1 MSAKKYEELKQK
13 VDQYLWVSHLPGEK
27 GKKWADHSL
36 GHARDLLDRYND
48 AIRVQEQKAT
58 EMKEIG
64 KLLSA
69 HCKRMEKEV
78 QLFFD
83 DSSRAQ
89 AEQAARQEAAQI
101 PLIDETSSIH
111 VD

>member
-1 MSAKKYEELKQK
+1 MKKFEELKQK
-13 VDQYLWVSHLPGEK
+13 VEEFSWVSFLPGEK
-27 GKKWADHSL
+27 GKKWSEHSL
-36 GHARDLLDRYND
+36 GHARDLLDRFD
-48 AIRVQEQKAT
+48 EAVTVQQEKAQ

-83 DSSRAQ
+83 DASRAE
-89 AEQAARQEAAQI
+89 AEKAARQDAAQI
-101 PLIDETSSIH
+101 PLIDEIN

>member
-1 MSAKKYEELKQK
+1 MSAKKHEELKQK
-13 VDQYLWVSHLPGEK
+13 VDQFLWVSNLPGER

-48 AIRVQEQKAT
+48 AIKVQQQKAT

-64 KLLSA
+64 KLLFA

-83 DSSRAQ
+83 DSSRAR

-101 PLIDETSSIH
+101 PLIDENG
-111 VD
+111 